1 MARIYKSH
9 LAKAYTAATKRTT
22 ESIHKV
28 TARTTS
34 TDLPVGPSPAT
45 ESGKLIYHRFFR
57 IFKFLTE

>member
-9 LAKAYTAATKRTT
+9 LAKAYAAATNRTT

-34 TDLPVGPSPAT
+34 TDLPVSPSPAT
-45 ESGKLIYHRFFR
+45 ESGKLKNHRFLE
-57 IFKFLTE
+57 FLDF